1 MVPLLYDAA
10 ILLLWDLSG
19 IVTAL
24 YWAYVSIYHLADH
37 LWIHIGVL
45 VGYLLYVIIRPR
57 RARPTQ
63 PILHTRHTAT
73 VHTTAD
79 ERGHLPLLVRCQD
92 NDECLRSGCRNCLLP
107 PIEVS
112 CELLVRD
119 WDVLTWRSGCRLRVA
134 FYRS

>member
-1 MVPLLYDAA
+1 MVPLLSDAA

-79 ERGHLPLLVRCQD
+79 ERERHRCSSAAKAMMSVCVPVA
-92 NDECLRSGCRNCLLP
+92 ETVCFRPSRS
-107 PIEVS
+107 
-112 CELLVRD
+112 
-119 WDVLTWRSGCRLRVA
+119 VA
-134 FYRS
+134 SYE